1 MSHCTL
7 NIGIVGLPNVGKS
20 TLFNALTRKS
30 VDAANYP
37 FCTIDPA
44 VGVVPVP
51 DERLW
56 KLSTFSASAQTLPA
70 VVEFVDIAGLVK
82 GAAEGEGLG
91 NAFLSNIR
99 EVDAIAHVVRIFDDS
114 NITHVSG
121 TVDPLADIETVH
133 LELIFADLDTVNK
146 RLASLER
153 DVKRGDKDAV
163 KENAVVARAKATLEA
178 SQLISSLE
186 LTEDEQ
192 IYLPGLHLLT
202 AKPILFVLNKQ
213 SGGTNID
220 ESDPE
225 AFEKLTRAIEVMGAR
240 YVLVDANVESEVK
253 ELEGAE
259 KQLFRE
265 ELGAKDSGFDTF
277 IQQSY
282 DLLDLITF
290 FTTGEKETRAWTT
303 FVGATAPQA
312 GASIHSDFQDT
323 FIRADIIQWDALLAA
338 GSRAAARDQGRIRT
352 EGKEYVVQDGDVIE
366 FKI

>member
-1 MSHCTL
+1 MSL
-7 NIGIVGLPNVGKS
+7 SIGIVGLPNVGKS
-20 TLFNALTRKS
+20 TLFNALTKKS

-56 KLSTFSASAQTLPA
+56 KLSEFSRSENTLPA

-99 EVDAIAHVVRIFDDS
+99 EVDAIAHVVRIFDDP
-114 NITHVSG
+114 NIVHVNG
-121 TVDPLADIETVH
+121 AIDPLADIETIH

-146 RLASLER
+146 RLSSLER
-153 DVKRGDKDAV
+153 DVKRGDKAAV
-163 KENAVVARAKATLEA
+163 KENVVVAKVKEALEA
-178 SQLISSLE
+178 SQLVSSLSLSEEERTE
-186 LTEDEQ
+186 LQ
-192 IYLPGLHLLT
+192 GLHLLT

-213 SGGTNID
+213 SGGQNID
-220 ESDPE
+220 ETDS
-225 AFEKLTRAIEVMGAR
+225 EKFTNLTNAIKEMGAQ
-240 YVLVDANVESEVK
+240 YVLVDANIENEVK
-253 ELEGAE
+253 ELEGEE
-259 KQLFRE
+259 KQTFRE
-265 ELGAKDSGFDTF
+265 ELGAKDSGFDSF

-282 DLLDLITF
+282 DLLGLITY

-303 FVGATAPQA
+303 HVGATAPEA
-312 GASIHSDFQDT
+312 GASIHSDFQDK
-323 FIRADIIQWDALLAA
+323 FIRADIIQWNVLLDA
-338 GSRAAARDQGRIRT
+338 GSRAAARDQGLIRT
-352 EGKEYVVQDGDVIE
+352 EGKEYIVQDGDVIE